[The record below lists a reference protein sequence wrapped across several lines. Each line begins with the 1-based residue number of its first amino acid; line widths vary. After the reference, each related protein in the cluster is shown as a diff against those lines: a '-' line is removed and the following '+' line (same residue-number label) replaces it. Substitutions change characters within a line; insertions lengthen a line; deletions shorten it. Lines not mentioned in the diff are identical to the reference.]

1 MQERVSNFVEAFSVK
16 LSSRGRQTGRLDSNG
31 ALTAVLA
38 NRIEDRIPLCEGETS
53 ERRVSLDFRARASGS
68 IAHDKVTTVYPKV

>member
-1 MQERVSNFVEAFSVK
+1 MED
-16 LSSRGRQTGRLDSNG
+16 RQTGRLDSNS

-53 ERRVSLDFRARASGS
+53 ERRVSLHGLAGEGEHSFLTRSLPS
-68 IAHDKVTTVYPKV
+68 IRKFDSEVS